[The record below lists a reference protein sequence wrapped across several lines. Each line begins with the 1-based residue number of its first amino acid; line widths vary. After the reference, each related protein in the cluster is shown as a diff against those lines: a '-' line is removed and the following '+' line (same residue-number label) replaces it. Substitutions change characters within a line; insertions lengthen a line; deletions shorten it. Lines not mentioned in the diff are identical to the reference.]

1 MNVCILLLVSRLTS
15 TRPPLSTT
23 SLNNLYMSSGC
34 FAIIGI
40 LVMGVPVYDKGGQRG
55 EGVRGIAKGDGQERE
70 YFVVSLAKMTI
81 YPVPF
86 FAM

>member
-1 MNVCILLLVSRLTS
+1 MPR
-15 TRPPLSTT
+15 
-23 SLNNLYMSSGC
+23 G
-34 FAIIGI
+34 
-40 LVMGVPVYDKGGQRG
+40 DQRG